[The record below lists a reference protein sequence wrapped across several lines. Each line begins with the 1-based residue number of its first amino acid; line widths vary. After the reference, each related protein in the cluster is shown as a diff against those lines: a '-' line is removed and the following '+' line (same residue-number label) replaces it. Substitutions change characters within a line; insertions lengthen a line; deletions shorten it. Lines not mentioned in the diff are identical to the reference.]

1 MIPDSGEG
9 ANGRAVGF
17 CAIFAVVSQLR
28 KARLRAAEIHAEI
41 EYHNHHYYV
50 LDQPEISDAEYDRLF
65 RELQRIEEDF
75 PALASPDSPTQRV
88 GAEPLDRF
96 PKVTHRKPML
106 SLANAFDAA
115 ELRAFQKRMAKLL
128 GSEEI
133 EYVCELKIDGLA
145 VALTYE
151 EGRLARGATRGNG
164 TVGEEIT
171 QNLRTIQAIPL
182 RLGSADAFPKAMEV
196 RGEAYF
202 RLSAFQQ
209 MNEEREAA
217 GEALF
222 ANPRNSAAGA
232 LRQLDPKATARRPL
246 SFFAYSIGFLEG
258 MTLATQWEA
267 LQLLSRW
274 GHRVNPAARLLG
286 SIDEVIQFC
295 EEWEDRRQ
303 ELDYEIDGVVV
314 KVNRIDYQD
323 QLGTISRDPRW
334 AIAFKFAPELA
345 ETRLLDIQINVGRT
359 GALNPYAVLEAV
371 EVSGVTI
378 RTATLHNEEDI
389 QRKDIRIGDVVV
401 VKRAGDVIPQVVG
414 PVREKRTGGERKF
427 RLPGECPSCGTT
439 VIKREGDAMAYCPN
453 TSCPAQRL
461 EALKHFVSRGAMDIT
476 GLGAQT
482 LEKLV
487 ELSLVRDP
495 SDLFRL
501 SEEDLAQV
509 PGFKAKSIQN
519 LLAGIRTSRE
529 RPFSKVL
536 FALGIR
542 HVGESVA
549 RLLVNAFPDIK
560 SLMAA
565 NEEAIVAISG
575 VGTEIA
581 RSVVAYS
588 TTSENRHLVS
598 KLKEYLPLRAES
610 SIDVGEVLRSK
621 TFVLTGTLLSLSRS
635 EARKMIEAQGGK
647 VTSTVSAKTDFVL
660 AGENPGTKLAKART
674 LKIDVISEANLM
686 AMLGD

>member
-1 MIPDSGEG
+1 M
-9 ANGRAVGF
+9 
-17 CAIFAVVSQLR
+17 SQLR
-28 KARLRAAEIHAEI
+28 KARLRAAEIRAEI
-41 EYHNHHYYV
+41 EHHNRRYYV
-50 LDQPEISDAEYDRLF
+50 LDQPEISDTEYDRLF
-65 RELQRIEEDF
+65 QELQRIEVDF
-75 PALASPDSPTQRV
+75 PELASPDSPTQRV

-96 PKVTHRKPML
+96 PKVTHRNPML

-115 ELRAFQKRMAKLL
+115 ELGAFQKRITNLL
-128 GSEEI
+128 GNEEI

-151 EGRLARGATRGNG
+151 EGRLVRGATRGNG

-171 QNLRTIQAIPL
+171 QNLRTIQAIPF
-182 RLGSADAFPKAMEV
+182 RLKSTEPIPEAMEV

-202 RLSAFQQ
+202 PLSAFQR
-209 MNEEREAA
+209 MNLERAAA

-246 SFFAYSIGFLEG
+246 AFFAYSIGFLEG
-258 MTLATQWEA
+258 MTLETQWGA

-274 GHRVNPAARLLG
+274 GHRVNPAARRLS

-323 QLGTISRDPRW
+323 RLGTVSRDPRW

-359 GALNPYAVLEAV
+359 GALNPYAVLEPV
-371 EVSGVTI
+371 ELSGVTI

-389 QRKDIRIGDVVV
+389 QRKDIRVGDVVV

-414 PVREKRTGGERKF
+414 PVREKRTGAECEF
-427 RLPGECPSCGTT
+427 HLPGECPSCGTT
-439 VIKREGDAMAYCPN
+439 VVKREGDAMAYCPN

-461 EALKHFVSRGAMDIT
+461 EALKHFVSRGAMDIR

-487 ELSLVRDP
+487 ELSLVSDP

-501 SEEDLAQV
+501 KEEHLAQV
-509 PGFKAKSIQN
+509 PGFKAKSVQN
-519 LLAGIRTSRE
+519 LLEGIRTSRE

-542 HVGESVA
+542 HVGESIA
-549 RLLVNAFPDIK
+549 QLLVKAFPDIE

-565 NEEAIVAISG
+565 TEEAIVAIPG
-575 VGTEIA
+575 GGPEIA
-581 RSVVAYS
+581 RSLVAYS

-598 KLKEYLPLRAES
+598 KLKEYLPLKEES
-610 SIDVGEVLRSK
+610 STKVGKVFGSK
-621 TFVLTGTLLSLSRS
+621 TFVLTGTLPSLGRS
-635 EARKMIEAQGGK
+635 EARKMIESHGGK
-647 VTSTVSAKTDFVL
+647 VTSSVSSKTDFVL
-660 AGENPGTKLAKART
+660 AGESPGTKLAKAKT
-674 LKIDVISEANLM
+674 LNIEVIGEADLM
-686 AMLGD
+686 AMLSD